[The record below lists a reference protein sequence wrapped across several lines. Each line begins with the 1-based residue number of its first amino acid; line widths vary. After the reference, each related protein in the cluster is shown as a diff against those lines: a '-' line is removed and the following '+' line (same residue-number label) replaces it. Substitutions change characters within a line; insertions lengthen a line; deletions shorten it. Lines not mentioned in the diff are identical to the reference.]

1 MSNEIFEYYR
11 SIWNDKC
18 ERAGINENTKG
29 YLNYIFF
36 EVEAAKNKSKRNKE
50 IWHKV
55 EMLTIGFAICNTVF
69 AALIN
74 FEGTAGTIFKV
85 LTIITSALV
94 SAIASYNAYKKPK
107 ETWIRHTAN
116 YLALDIE
123 TLCFCNGSSCYTG
136 KTDAEAIKLYQERTA
151 LAKLNNYE
159 NFFSNMGYVKFQSDF
174 SDK

>member
-1 MSNEIFEYYR
+1 MRILFLFMFLNLE
-11 SIWNDKC
+11 C
-18 ERAGINENTKG
+18 ERAGVDENTKG

-55 EMLTIGFAICNTVF
+55 EMLTIGFAVCNTVF

-94 SAIASYNAYKKPK
+94 SAIASYNA
-107 ETWIRHTAN
+107 
-116 YLALDIE
+116 
-123 TLCFCNGSSCYTG
+123 
-136 KTDAEAIKLYQERTA
+136 
-151 LAKLNNYE
+151 
-159 NFFSNMGYVKFQSDF
+159 
-174 SDK
+174 